1 MKTIVLGFGED
12 QLEQLDLPAI
22 AAAAPSYELLITQ
35 DRQQLE
41 AKLPEI
47 EIVFN
52 SFPHDL
58 IARAPN
64 LRWIQQWGA
73 GVDWLMRHPE
83 VVANDHIVV
92 TSGSGIHPIPIT
104 EHIFGLILAFGRH
117 IHTQI
122 RQQTRNEW
130 RSMPGESLLELPG
143 KTMLLIGVG
152 AIGERTA
159 QVANALGMRVLGVR
173 RDPSQAVVGVE
184 TMVGQDAL
192 LDILPQADFVVLTV
206 PFTYETKQMISTAEL
221 RAMKPSSFIINIGR
235 GGTIDETALVTALRE
250 GWIAGTGLDVVEQEP
265 LPADSPLW
273 AMENV
278 IITAHYAGATPN
290 YYERVTDLFL
300 DNLRRYLAGEP
311 LRNVV
316 DKALGY

>member
-12 QLEQLDLPAI
+12 QLAQIDLKEI
-22 AAAAPSYELLITQ
+22 AAVAPDYELLVTQ
-35 DRQQLE
+35 ERQQLE
-41 AKLPEI
+41 AKLADI

-73 GVDWLMRHPE
+73 GVDWLMHYPA
-83 VVANDHIVV
+83 VVANDQIVV
-92 TSGSGIHPIPIT
+92 TNGSGIHPIPIT
-104 EHIFGLILAFGRH
+104 EHIFGLILAFGRQ

-122 RQQTRNEW
+122 RRQTRNEW

-159 QVANALGMRVLGVR
+159 QIANALGLRVLGVR
-173 RDPSQAVVGVE
+173 REPSQAVTGVE
-184 TMVGQDAL
+184 AMYGRGAL
-192 LDILPQADFVVLTV
+192 LELLPQADFVVLTV
-206 PFTYETKQMISTAEL
+206 PLTHETKHMISTAEL
-221 RAMKPSSFIINIGR
+221 QAMKSDAYIINIGR
-235 GGTIDETALVTALRE
+235 GGTIDEDALIQALQE
-250 GWIAGTGLDVVEQEP
+250 GSIAGAGLDVVEQEP
-265 LPADSPLW
+265 LATDSPLW
-273 AMENV
+273 SMENV

-290 YYERVTDLFL
+290 YIERVLDLFL

-316 DKALGY
+316 DKQLGY